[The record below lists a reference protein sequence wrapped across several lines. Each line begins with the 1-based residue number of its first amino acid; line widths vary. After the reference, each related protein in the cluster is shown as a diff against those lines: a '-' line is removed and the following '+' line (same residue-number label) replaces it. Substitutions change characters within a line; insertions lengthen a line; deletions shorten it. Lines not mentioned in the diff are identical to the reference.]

1 MKVSKGTICAIAIV
15 ASLFAS
21 TASAQSDSTGGSA
34 PKAASKIS
42 PYVGGGFSLYS
53 GGEDARFSAGTIR
66 GGIMFTPNFGA
77 EIEYSKGLGESDD
90 ISSNFGNVKFG
101 LDSQVSGFLVGR
113 LPINDQTNV
122 FGRLGY
128 STATVDVTLSNFSNS
143 TVGVELQDVIWGI
156 GGEYYF
162 NDRIGVRGEVTGFK
176 AEADNVDGG
185 LDIFTISLVA
195 KF

>member
-1 MKVSKGTICAIAIV
+1 MRISNGTISAIAIL

-21 TASAQSDSTGGSA
+21 SAIAQSAPASDSA
-34 PKAASKIS
+34 PKSVSKIS
-42 PYVGGGFSLYS
+42 TYVGGGFSLYS

-66 GGIMFTPNFGA
+66 GGVMFTPNFGA
-77 EIEYSKGLGESDD
+77 EIEYSKGLGESDA
-90 ISSNFGNVKFG
+90 ISTDFGNAKLG

-113 LPINDQTNV
+113 LPISDQSNL

-128 STATVDVTLSNFSNS
+128 STATVDVTLSSFNNT
-143 TVGVELQDVIWGI
+143 TVGVELKDVIWGV

-185 LDIFTISLVA
+185 LDIFTVSLVA